1 MLNIDFH
8 SDGQSK
14 NPAINHQKLIAYI
27 HSGQLS
33 QAEQM
38 AYNLILLD
46 QADFFAHK
54 IYGSLLV
61 QSERYQE
68 AIASLEQAYTLKPED
83 TEILNN
89 LGQAYYKLEQFDEA
103 LKYYN
108 SALAQ
113 RSDFAEC
120 LNNKGMVLHALGR
133 LNEAI
138 DIYDR
143 AIILRPKYLKA
154 HNNRGAVLRDL
165 KRYQEALAS
174 HDRALAIEPQNAEAH
189 SLCGMVFQQLG
200 QLHEALACQLRALA
214 IQPNNPGI
222 WVTLGLILSAK
233 GMLTQA
239 LIAFDQALALNP
251 RLSEAINNR
260 GLILRALGRL
270 SEARA
275 CFEKALIF
283 KPCSVEALNNLA
295 ILQHQQGQLDSALE
309 TLNKALTFNPN
320 HVSALINRS
329 TVLRDMGQLD
339 TALSDLA
346 QAQTFEPDSVIAC
359 SNALFIL
366 NYHPDHSA
374 ETIFDAY
381 REFDRRFGQPHR
393 AAWLPHPNRPD
404 PERRL
409 RLGYV
414 SPDFRGHS
422 ACHAL
427 EPLLTHHD
435 RAHFELTA
443 YAELTQEDALTAV
456 YRRLVDH
463 WVPTRGLSDD
473 ELAARIRADGIDI
486 LVDLAGHTANNR
498 LGVFARRPAPV
509 SVTWMGYGSTTGL
522 SAIDYFLADATLAP
536 EGSEALFAEQPWRL
550 DRPLAIHRPVP
561 EMGEVSP
568 LPAHRRGY
576 VTFGTLTRHVR
587 INHRT
592 LRTWATILQRLPG
605 SRLVIDSK
613 DFAAPSMQQRL
624 TERFEALGIAP
635 ERLEIGYHSPPWD
648 VLRGIDIGLDCF
660 PHNSGVTLYETL
672 YMGLPFITLADRPSV
687 GRIGSTILTA
697 LGHPEWIAASET
709 DYVERALALAAD
721 LDRLAALRA
730 GLRAEME
737 HSPIRDEGGF
747 VRSLERAYRRMW
759 QLWCR
764 TSIRHNS

>member
-1 MLNIDFH
+1 MANDALPTEQADALLTLFEQGRYAEAEISARLRIERYPDDAFGWKILGAILAALQRSQEAVASLKKALDLTPTDAEVLNTLGAALED
-8 SDGQSK
+8 
-14 NPAINHQKLIAYI
+14 
-27 HSGQLS
+27 SGRLEEAGS
-33 QAEQM
+33 YYAKAARQAPGFV
-38 AYNLILLD
+38 AAFYNLAKLLQRLGRLED
-46 QADFFAHK
+46 ARFYYEHALK
-54 IYGSLLV
+54 IHPTHRKS
-61 QSERYQE
+61 
-68 AIASLEQAYTLKPED
+68 
-83 TEILNN
+83 LNN
-89 LGQAYYKLEQFDEA
+89 LGSLLRDLNRTDEA
-103 LKYYN
+103 LNCYRQTL
-108 SALAQ
+108 ALDPNQPQALTNLGNLLLDLGQLDEALDCQ
-113 RSDFAEC
+113 R
-120 LNNKGMVLHALGR
+120 
-133 LNEAI
+133 
-138 DIYDR
+138 R
-143 AIILRPKYLKA
+143 AIELQPGHPEILCNLG
-154 HNNRGAVLRDL
+154 NVLQHLGQLD
-165 KRYQEALAS
+165 EALAVYQQS
-174 HDRALAIEPQNAEAH
+174 MTILGRPTASRPSQQAKQQLANLLQLDHPEILTMQGNTQQTLGHLDAAEQLYRRAL
-189 SLCGMVFQQLG
+189 
-200 QLHEALACQLRALA
+200 
-214 IQPNNPGI
+214 
-222 WVTLGLILSAK
+222 TLDATDASIYSKL
-233 GMLTQA
+233 
-239 LIAFDQALALNP
+239 
-251 RLSEAINNR
+251 
-260 GLILRALGRL
+260 
-270 SEARA
+270 
-275 CFEKALIF
+275 
-283 KPCSVEALNNLA
+283 
-295 ILQHQQGQLDSALE
+295 
-309 TLNKALTFNPN
+309 
-320 HVSALINRS
+320 
-329 TVLRDMGQLD
+329 
-339 TALSDLA
+339 
-346 QAQTFEPDSVIAC
+346 
-359 SNALFIL
+359 LFTL

-374 ETIFDAY
+374 ETIFEAY
-381 REFDRRFGQPHR
+381 REFDRRFGIPHR

-443 YAELTQEDALTAV
+443 YAELAQEDALTAV

-522 SAIDYFLADATLAP
+522 SAIDYFLADATLVP

-592 LRTWATILQRLPG
+592 LRTWSAILQRLPG

-624 TERFEALGIAP
+624 AERFEALGIAP

-697 LGHPEWIAASET
+697 LGHPEWIATSET

-730 GLRAEME
+730 GLRTAME

-764 TSIRHNS
+764 TSTMP